1 MVVAPLGHTL
11 SFIKDINIL
20 LTSSPLQ
27 LRDKAERGRVFQ
39 GQFTQ
44 ITHTHRK
51 TSSRFIPLVLAVPNH
66 ADSSGFISFGFENSI
81 CSFLTIQKMVKSQ
94 PGPDYTQSNL
104 DLDPRWLTIISYHV
118 EHNKSLHG
126 KKMLGVFFWRE
137 EGQRVIYNFGV
148 HFRMLATCEL
158 A

>member
-1 MVVAPLGHTL
+1 M
-11 SFIKDINIL
+11 
-20 LTSSPLQ
+20 
-27 LRDKAERGRVFQ
+27 FQ

-126 KKMLGVFFWRE
+126 EKMLGVFLERR
-137 EGQRVIYNFGV
+137 GTVCD
-148 HFRMLATCEL
+148 L
-158 A
+158 